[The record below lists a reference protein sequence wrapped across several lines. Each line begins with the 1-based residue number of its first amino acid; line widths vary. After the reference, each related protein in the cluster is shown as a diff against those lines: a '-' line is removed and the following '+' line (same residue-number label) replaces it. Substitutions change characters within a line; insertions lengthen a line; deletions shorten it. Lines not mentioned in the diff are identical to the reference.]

1 MIINEIEML
10 VTFLLLSVM
19 IVSNGFMD
27 ILGTNHPKNI
37 EFENINDVAK
47 SFVIYD
53 VCKLFWTHIVSNI
66 NRPFHLKLNS
76 FFIPH

>member
-1 MIINEIEML
+1 MIINEIEKL
-10 VTFLLLSVM
+10 VTFFR
-19 IVSNGFMD
+19 NY
-27 ILGTNHPKNI
+27 PKNI
-37 EFENINDVAK
+37 EFENIDNVAK

-66 NRPFHLKLNS
+66 NRLFHLKLNS